1 MGIAGYE
8 LPPELDELRQAVR
21 TFMREEILPLE
32 RSMDPE
38 ATDIDQASWQRLVA
52 KTRAAGLWALW
63 APARFGG
70 KGLGALAQAVLL
82 EEMAQHRNGL
92 YNPGYGLF
100 GRYPPE
106 VCYECS
112 PDQAERYVTPAIAEG
127 SRTFFAMSE
136 PTPTEPRGGADPAA
150 GLESRAVRDGDRWV
164 INGAKTWIS
173 NGSDAEWGVV
183 FVRTGS
189 AEAGEGVSCFF
200 VRHGTFRAAPIPVI
214 RAEFPDDLAF
224 EDCVVSHADLL
235 GEEGC
240 ALPMAQRMLVRNRL
254 AFSAAQIGVA
264 VAALRLAAEQCAKSQ
279 SSLQWTLADC
289 EIEVRAARWLTWEC
303 AWAIDRGEE
312 FRLQASI
319 AKLYSSEALL
329 RVVDR
334 AIQIHGGYG
343 VSKELP
349 LERWYREAR
358 GRLVAAGASES
369 LRADIARTVVR
380 AQTS

>member
-1 MGIAGYE
+1 MGIAGHE
-8 LPPELDELRQAVR
+8 LPAELLDLQQAVR
-21 TFMREEILPLE
+21 TIVREEIVPLE
-32 RSMDPE
+32 RDMDPE
-38 ATDIDQASWQRLVA
+38 ATDIDEATWRRLVA
-52 KTRAAGLWALW
+52 KTKAAGLWALW
-63 APARFGG
+63 APAELGG
-70 KGLGALAQAVLL
+70 KGLSAQAQAVLL

-92 YNPGYGLF
+92 YNPSYGVF
-100 GRYPPE
+100 GRYPPD
-106 VCYECS
+106 VCYQCS
-112 PDQAERYVTPAIAEG
+112 PEQAERYVIPAIAEG
-127 SRTFFAMSE
+127 KRTFFAMSE

-164 INGAKTWIS
+164 INGTKTWIS
-173 NGSDAEWGVV
+173 NGSDADWGVV
-183 FVRTGS
+183 FVRTQS

-200 VRHGTFRAAPIPVI
+200 VRHGTFRATPIPVI
-214 RAEFPDDLAF
+214 RAEFPDDLVF
-224 EDCVVSHADLL
+224 EDCVVSDADLL
-235 GEEGC
+235 GEEAG

-254 AFSAAQIGVA
+254 AFSAAQLGVA
-264 VAALRLAAEQCAKSQ
+264 VAALRLAAEYCAKSQ

-289 EIEVRAARWLTWEC
+289 EVEIRAARWLIWEC
-303 AWAIDRGEE
+303 ACAIDRGEE

-329 RVVDR
+329 RIVDR

-349 LERWYREAR
+349 LERWFREAR

-380 AQTS
+380 AHAS